1 MTIKSIT
8 RAHTPANER
17 AARPPKLK
25 GFRVTLYGE
34 YSRPLFQ
41 WNGKAETAAKAEIL
55 CCDIYELAVQALC
68 QTQGVTASL
77 SALDLKVSASNVQ
90 TSSAA
95 EGWRIRFDVPDT
107 IKGQKGARCAGLPDQ
122 DLLALV
128 ASAALTDPACRDA
141 ARDLCPMRV
150 GFWYCHAGSDGLEDV
165 GACLLVSRNGR
176 EVRHSFENAALCDAL
191 RFVSLRTSIPFGPGT
206 GLPRFHPFPGP
217 TCKVMLPSSATI
229 RTICLTEPPQPPQLL
244 LTWLD
249 REGYGIVAD
258 RLRASGG
265 WRAAVGSMPSNTAAP

>member
-1 MTIKSIT
+1 MTSKSIT
-8 RAHTPANER
+8 HANAPANER
-17 AARPPKLK
+17 AGRPPKLK
-25 GFRVTLYGE
+25 GFRVTLYGD

-68 QTQGVTASL
+68 QTQGVKASL

-90 TSSAA
+90 TSSAP
-95 EGWRIRFDVPDT
+95 EGWRIRFNVPET
-107 IKGQKGARCAGLPDQ
+107 IKRQKAARCASLPDQ

-150 GFWYCHAGSDGLEDV
+150 GFWYCYSGVSGLEDL

-191 RFVSLRTSIPFGPGT
+191 RCVSLRTTIPFGPRT
-206 GLPRFHPFPGP
+206 GLPSFHPFAGP
-217 TCKVMLPSSATI
+217 TCKVVLPSSAVV
-229 RTICLTEPPQPPQLL
+229 RTICLTEPPQSPELL
-244 LTWLD
+244 LNWLD

-258 RLRASGG
+258 RLRASRG
-265 WRAAVGSMPSNTAAP
+265 WRAAVR